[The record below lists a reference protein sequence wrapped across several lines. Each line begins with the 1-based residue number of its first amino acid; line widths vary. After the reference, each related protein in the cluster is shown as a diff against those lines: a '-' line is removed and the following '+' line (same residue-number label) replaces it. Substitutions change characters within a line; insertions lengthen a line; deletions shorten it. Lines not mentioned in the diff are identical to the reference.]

1 MAPDPQS
8 AFGNL
13 LRGCISERYLPKDKG
28 AAAEGALMVTLG
40 LCSSV
45 ATAYILSIAGF
56 LL

>member
-8 AFGNL
+8 TFGNL

-28 AAAEGALMVTLG
+28 AAEGALMVTLG
-40 LCSSV
+40 LCTSV
-45 ATAYILSIAGF
+45 ATTYLLSVVGV